1 MRYWHGEDLE
11 VIMLLR
17 LSVLTGEH
25 VNYSQVITRG
35 SLLFTQFMIT
45 LLYWRLSTQIPLIS
59 INFQREII
67 FSSAISYAQHHT
79 DSEQIVILI
88 LHFLINQ
95 KYKNV
100 ILTK

>member
-1 MRYWHGEDLE
+1 MRYWHVEDLE
-11 VIMLLR
+11 VLMLVR

-35 SLLFTQFMIT
+35 SLLLTQFMI
-45 LLYWRLSTQIPLIS
+45 RLSTQIPLIS

-67 FSSAISYAQHHT
+67 FSSTISYAQHHA

-95 KYKNV
+95 KHKNV
-100 ILTK
+100 ILAK